1 MIWLSCNLV
10 FTDQVAKLRSYMIVK
25 ILSSSAT
32 FAGVRYNHEKMQSGK
47 GELLKVRNFGSLM
60 GLAKIG
66 PQDYINYLKAVSAV
80 NKRVTKP
87 QFHAVISAKGRT
99 QSKEEL
105 LSTAERWLMKMGY
118 AENPY
123 LVIFHNDTENNH
135 VHIVSTRVGKSGKKI
150 SSAFEKLRS
159 IRALSTV
166 GKWEQADKAKLD
178 KLLKYN
184 FTAIAQVRTL
194 LERSGF
200 DVRLEKG
207 NIEVSHYGKLVSTLR
222 TIDLESKF
230 SEQTKNK
237 NRCRQLRGIFFKI
250 LTDQLSN
257 GNLVFP
263 KADLDSELQQ
273 FSRMVKKKTGAELV
287 FHSKDN
293 KMPYGYT
300 IIDHA
305 GKAVMKGSEVMP
317 LRDVFAYLNFD
328 RQNDNRA
335 QAYRISYAD
344 PAVEVN
350 YILSEL
356 DGSGFYQDPVRA
368 LELQEDIDD
377 EAILGRNRQRKGK
390 ARTNTR

>member
-1 MIWLSCNLV
+1 
-10 FTDQVAKLRSYMIVK
+10 MIVK

-47 GELLKVRNFGSLM
+47 GELLKVRNFGGLM

-80 NKRVTKP
+80 NKRVIKP
-87 QFHAVISAKGRT
+87 QFHAVISAKGRAV
-99 QSKEEL
+99 SKEEL
-105 LSTAERWLMKMGY
+105 LSTAEKWLMEMGY

-123 LVIFHNDTENNH
+123 LVIFHKDTGNNH
-135 VHIVSTRVGKSGKKI
+135 VHIVSTRVNKNGEKI

-159 IRALSTV
+159 VRALSTV
-166 GKWEQADKAKLD
+166 MQREKADTTKLD
-178 KLLKYN
+178 KLLRYN
-184 FTAIAQVRTL
+184 FSTLAQVRTL

-200 DVRLEKG
+200 DVRFEKG
-207 NIEVSHYGKLVSTLR
+207 NMEVSHCGKSVSTLR

-230 SEQTKNK
+230 GEQGKDK
-237 NRCRQLRGIFFKI
+237 NRCRQLRGVFIKI
-250 LTDQLSN
+250 LTDRLSN
-257 GNLVFP
+257 ENLVFS
-263 KADLDSELQQ
+263 KADLESELQQ
-273 FSRMVKKKTGAELV
+273 FSKMVKKKTGAELV

-300 IIDHA
+300 IIDHS

-356 DGSGFYQDPVRA
+356 DGSGFYQNPVRA